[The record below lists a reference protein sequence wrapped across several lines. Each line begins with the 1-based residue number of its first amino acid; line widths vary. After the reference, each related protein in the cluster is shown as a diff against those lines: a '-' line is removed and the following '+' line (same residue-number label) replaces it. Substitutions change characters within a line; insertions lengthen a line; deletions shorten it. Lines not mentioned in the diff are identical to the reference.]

1 MSYAILTR
9 PRRRSGVP
17 EYLETWIHGK
27 TTWTGDRKRA
37 LRLLDTTARVAVETG
52 LVLHAEVLLVTEIPA
67 LKCRG
72 NVAKLGEIRM
82 RCAAKITRQQILG
95 NMRAVNRMARIVNRC
110 QFQATYSLQN
120 PDVRG

>member
-1 MSYAILTR
+1 MSHAILTR

-27 TTWTGDRKRA
+27 TTWTGDRDLA
-37 LRLLDTTARVAVETG
+37 LRVSEETG
-52 LVLHAEVLLVTEIPA
+52 RSVALTKIIPRVEVEIVTSIPT
-67 LKCRG
+67 LKCKG
-72 NVAKLGEIRM
+72 NVAKLDEIRM

-110 QFQATYSLQN
+110 QWQATYSLHN
-120 PDVRG
+120 PVRG